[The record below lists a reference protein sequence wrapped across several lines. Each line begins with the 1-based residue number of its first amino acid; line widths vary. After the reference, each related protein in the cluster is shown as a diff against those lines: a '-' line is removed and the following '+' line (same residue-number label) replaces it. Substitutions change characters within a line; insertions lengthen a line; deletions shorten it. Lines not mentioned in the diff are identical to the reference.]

1 MGLSLAETRTRVKPV
16 AGERSKGSRGKRSR
30 RSRNPSR
37 DGRKRETPSTSALDK
52 TSTVERAISE
62 VRSGDVV
69 MIGGFRDVGSPAS
82 LIAEIIVQRIGNLMV
97 IANDIPSLDAGVGRI
112 VSAGLTGQ
120 IVTSHIGPG
129 LAMQRK
135 IGAGELRVETL
146 PQGTLAERTRCGGA
160 GLGGF
165 LTPTGLGTA
174 MADGKR
180 IVEVDGQRFLLET
193 PLTADVALIAAF
205 RGDRWGNLTYR
216 GTARNLNPVMA
227 AAATRLVIAEVEE
240 LYEIGDLDPNE
251 IETPGVYVDMVVEA
265 K

>member
-1 MGLSLAETRTRVKPV
+1 M
-16 AGERSKGSRGKRSR
+16 AGERSKDARRKRSR
-30 RSRNPSR
+30 RSWDRGSSRERRN
-37 DGRKRETPSTSALDK
+37 KETSTKSALDK
-52 TSTVERAISE
+52 TSTVERAVAE
-62 VRSGDVV
+62 VRSGDVMMV
-69 MIGGFRDVGSPAS
+69 GGFHDVGSPAS
-82 LIAEIIVQRIGNLMV
+82 LITEVVAQRIGNLTV
-97 IANDIPSLDAGVGRI
+97 IANDIPSLDRGVGRI
-112 VSAGLTGQ
+112 VSAGLTSRIG
-120 IVTSHIGPG
+120 TSHIGPG
-129 LAMQRK
+129 LVMQRK

-146 PQGTLAERTRCGGA
+146 PQGTLAERIRCGGA

-174 MADGKR
+174 MADDKR
-180 IVEVDGQRFLLET
+180 IVEVDGIRFLLEA
-193 PLTADVALIAAF
+193 PLTADVALITAF

-240 LYEIGDLDPNE
+240 LYEIGDLDPNG